1 MFRRLSIPAIGVDAP
16 VVHGVEPENLRLGV
30 GHYQE
35 SANPGERGNLVFAGH
50 NDIYEVFRY
59 LADLKP
65 GDEVAVY
72 TASQSYRYVIRGWRL
87 VEPTDVAV
95 LEPTADPTITLIS
108 CYPYLVDTQRIVVYG
123 DLVGG

>member
-1 MFRRLSIPAIGVDAP
+1 M
-16 VVHGVEPENLRLGV
+16 
-30 GHYQE
+30 
-35 SANPGERGNLVFAGH
+35 
-50 NDIYEVFRY
+50 FRY

-87 VEPTDVAV
+87 VEPTEVAV

-108 CYPYLVDTQRIVVYG
+108 CYPYLVDSQRIVVYG
-123 DLVGG
+123 ELMGG